1 MTFRVKIFA
10 ALATVGVLPVVLL
23 GWLSFSVH
31 RSELQRTVGRAQASI
46 AEEAA
51 RSCERFVAG
60 AVESL
65 RLSVSALPLDQLT
78 PQETFDVLRIP
89 YRQLDFADVLVEL
102 ESDGRQVTAPVYET
116 SAPGKTVQ
124 FEPDDAALFFAHVP
138 ALLALQSGMAIGAPY
153 AGRSGPLRL
162 PVAIRLPGARVLAAE
177 LSLAALQKRVDEIS
191 RDGTVAFVATSR
203 GAPLAHTEPSA
214 VLTEDERSV
223 AATPGSRLVQRADG
237 QPWLASS
244 APVGGL
250 GWSVVVLQR
259 ESEAFRA
266 ADQVRRYTIFWACVA
281 LLLTLVVGGLLS
293 RRVTRP
299 IDELRAGV
307 RALEQHASAAVTVDS
322 NDEFGEL
329 ATAFNSMAAEIRRW
343 NAELQARVDA
353 RTAELKAAQDQ
364 ILRTRRLAALG
375 SLGAGVA
382 HELNNPLTAV
392 SGFLAL
398 LRKDLAGSPSEELV
412 RVAQEQT
419 RRVSRIV
426 SDLRV
431 FAEQERS
438 TVGRRFELAPPVQAA
453 IDLYDEQIKA
463 RHIRVS
469 TDLMPGVREAQGDP
483 AQIQQVVA
491 HLVQNAI
498 YAMPDGGDLRVS
510 LSDVSGDALKITVT
524 DTGKGIPPD
533 LRERIFDP
541 FFTTK
546 DQPSGVGLGL
556 AVSHSIVEAHH
567 GRLFVDSAEGH
578 GATFT
583 IVLPAAARAA
593 HLA

>member
-1 MTFRVKIFA
+1 MTFRIKIFA
-10 ALATVGVLPVVLL
+10 ALAVVGVLPVALL

-31 RSELQRTVGRAQASI
+31 RSELERTIGRAQATV

-51 RSCERFVAG
+51 RSCERFVAS

-78 PQETFDVLRIP
+78 PQEAFDILRIP
-89 YRQLDFADVLVEL
+89 YRQLEFADVLLEL
-102 ESDGRQVTAPVYET
+102 DGDGVPITAPVYET
-116 SAPGKTVQ
+116 SAPGKTAQ
-124 FEPDDAALFFAHVP
+124 IEPADVALFSAHIP
-138 ALLALQSGMAIGAPY
+138 LTLALQSGTAIGAPY
-153 AGRSGPLRL
+153 AGRSGPMRL
-162 PVAIRLPGARVLAAE
+162 PIAIRLPGERVLAAE
-177 LSLAALQKRVDEIS
+177 ISLAALQKRMEEIS
-191 RDGTVAFVATSR
+191 RDGAVAFVATNAGTPLAHAEA
-203 GAPLAHTEPSA
+203 GAPLSPE
-214 VLTEDERSV
+214 ERSLV
-223 AATPGSRLVQRADG
+223 AAPGSRIVRRADDLE
-237 QPWLASS
+237 WLSSS

-259 ESEAFRA
+259 ASDAFHA
-266 ADQVRRYTIFWACVA
+266 ADQVRLYTVFWAGVA

-299 IDELRAGV
+299 IEDLRKGV
-307 RALEQHASAAVTVDS
+307 RALEQHSAASVAVESD
-322 NDEFGEL
+322 DEFGEL
-329 ATAFNSMAAEIRRW
+329 AAAFNVMASEIRRW
-343 NAELQARVDA
+343 NAELQQRVDA
-353 RTAELKAAQDQ
+353 RTDELKAAQDQ

-398 LRKDLAGSPSEELV
+398 LRKDLAGTSSEELV

-419 RRVSRIV
+419 RRVTRIV
-426 SDLRV
+426 SDLRQ
-431 FAEQERS
+431 FADQERS
-438 TVGRRFELAPPVQAA
+438 TVGRKFTLALPVRAA
-453 IDLYDEQIKA
+453 LELYDEQIKA
-463 RHIRVS
+463 QHIRVS
-469 TDLMPGVREAQGDP
+469 FVLMPGVREAQGDP
-483 AQIQQVVA
+483 VQIQQVIA

-498 YAMPDGGDLRVS
+498 HAMPDGGDLRVS
-510 LSDVSGDALKITVT
+510 LTDVSGDALKITVT
-524 DTGKGIPPD
+524 DTGKGIPFE

-546 DQPSGVGLGL
+546 DEPGGVGLGL

-567 GRLFVDSAEGH
+567 GRLFVDSDEGR

-583 IVLPAAARAA
+583 IVLPAAAQAA
-593 HLA
+593 HLS